1 MAAGMIEI
9 WYVVFVLL
17 APNGQPVTG
26 PQFMS
31 GPYPSSEEC
40 VAAGEAIDYP
50 TDAQVLRVAPGP
62 GAWVVT
68 VGCIQVDL
76 DDDKPKDDGP
86 RQTT

>member
-1 MAAGMIEI
+1 MIEI
-9 WYVVFVLL
+9 WYVIFLL
-17 APNGQPVTG
+17 IGADGHAATG

-50 TDAQVLRVAPGP
+50 TDAQVQRVAPGP

-68 VGCIQVDL
+68 VGCVQVDL
-76 DDDKPKDDGP
+76 DPPAKDDGP